1 MTGKGGVGKT
11 TVAVALGLRAAA
23 EGKRVIV
30 CEVAAQ
36 ENASRFF
43 DHDEVGFHEVEMEE
57 NLWSISIDPDESMRE
72 YVLLQL
78 KVRAMRDLLFRSRIF
93 TYLAA
98 ATPGLK
104 ELVTIGKIW
113 ELTQPDRKVKSGRK
127 YDLVIVDAPA
137 TGHGIGFLQ
146 TPRTFA
152 AIARVG
158 PIHSQAQQLNALI
171 TDQDHTGTA
180 IVALPEEMPVNES
193 AALEHDLRN
202 EVGVAVDRIYLNGL
216 YPERFSKEE
225 AERLGALAERSDGS
239 ERAAARA
246 ALSEHGRARSQRA
259 QLARL
264 RRRVETPG
272 QDPPLPLRAR
282 PRRRGGARAVAE
294 AQLMPAVDQLLEGK
308 DICICAGSGGVGKTT
323 TSASIAVGMAA
334 RGLKVCVLTIDPAKR
349 LADSLGMKELGNEAE
364 RVDPALFE
372 SQGVEM
378 KGELWAMM
386 LDAKATFDEL
396 VARQAPDEESRDRVL
411 ENRIYQQIS
420 NALAGS
426 QEYMAMEKL
435 FELHSDGRFDL
446 LVLDTPPTRNALD
459 FLDAPRRL
467 TQFIEGRSL
476 RVFMRPTGLAA
487 RVAGRGAS
495 AALSVLKRIVGFDLI
510 ADLAEFFNAFS
521 GMVDGFQARAR
532 RVNGL
537 LADSRTSFLVVC
549 GPQGE
554 PVDEAVYF
562 HQQAD
567 RGGAPVRRRDRQQGP
582 LPGRAPAGRRGRPAR
597 RPDREARRRRPGR
610 TGRRQLRRLPGAGR
624 ARRAQHRAPDQG
636 AARPTR

>member
-1 MTGKGGVGKT
+1 LVFVTGKGGVGKT

-113 ELTQPDRKVKSGRK
+113 ELTQLDRKVKSGRK

-158 PIHSQAQQLNALI
+158 PIHSQALQLNALI

-193 AALEHDLRN
+193 AALEHDLRS

-225 AERLGALAERSDGS
+225 AERLEALAERTDGS
-239 ERAAARA
+239 ERAAVRA

-264 RRRVETPG
+264 RRRVETPVKT
-272 QDPPLPLRAR
+272 LPFLFH
-282 PRRRGGARAVAE
+282 PDLDVE
-294 AQLMPAVDQLLEGK
+294 
-308 DICICAGSGGVGKTT
+308 
-323 TSASIAVGMAA
+323 AA
-334 RGLKVCVLTIDPAKR
+334 R
-349 LADSLGMKELGNEAE
+349 EL
-364 RVDPALFE
+364 
-372 SQGVEM
+372 S
-378 KGELWAMM
+378 
-386 LDAKATFDEL
+386 
-396 VARQAPDEESRDRVL
+396 
-411 ENRIYQQIS
+411 
-420 NALAGS
+420 
-426 QEYMAMEKL
+426 
-435 FELHSDGRFDL
+435 
-446 LVLDTPPTRNALD
+446 
-459 FLDAPRRL
+459 RRL
-467 TQFIEGRSL
+467 
-476 RVFMRPTGLAA
+476 
-487 RVAGRGAS
+487 
-495 AALSVLKRIVGFDLI
+495 
-510 ADLAEFFNAFS
+510 N
-521 GMVDGFQARAR
+521 
-532 RVNGL
+532 
-537 LADSRTSFLVVC
+537 
-549 GPQGE
+549 
-554 PVDEAVYF
+554 
-562 HQQAD
+562 
-567 RGGAPVRRRDRQQGP
+567 
-582 LPGRAPAGRRGRPAR
+582 
-597 RPDREARRRRPGR
+597 
-610 TGRRQLRRLPGAGR
+610 
-624 ARRAQHRAPDQG
+624 
-636 AARPTR
+636 